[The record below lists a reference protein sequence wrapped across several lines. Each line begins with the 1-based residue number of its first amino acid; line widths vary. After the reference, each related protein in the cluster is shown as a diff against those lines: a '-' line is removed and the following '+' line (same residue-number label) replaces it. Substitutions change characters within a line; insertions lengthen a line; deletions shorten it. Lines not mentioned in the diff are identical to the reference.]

1 MEYKIKRS
9 PLCLCPSLLVIVL
22 EISDRALKL
31 LESLQRQDLIMFDLF
46 SFNITMSDIIYA
58 VVYEG
63 APFEMKAHNLQRPTI
78 VDETDVIVRIT
89 TSPQRLNDDKSLSW
103 KCHQPLT
110 PVSLSTRH
118 QEAASSDE
126 VLIEH
131 GSGLGSGCLSVPESS
146 LRSAANSSQVSLM
159 KQLWERIE

>member
-1 MEYKIKRS
+1 
-9 PLCLCPSLLVIVL
+9 
-22 EISDRALKL
+22 
-31 LESLQRQDLIMFDLF
+31 MFDLF
-46 SFNITMSDIIYA
+46 SFNTTMSDLIYA

-89 TSPQRLNDDKSLSW
+89 TSVRLTMDFDDCHSPFQPQRLNDDKSSSW

-110 PVSLSTRH
+110 PVSSSTRH

-131 GSGLGSGCLSVPESS
+131 GSGLGSSLSVPESS

-159 KQLWERIE
+159 K